1 MPKQSEGD
9 YFLLVC
15 ADEELQP
22 HLTVC
27 RNSDFAVQEDA
38 VTGGLSVRDRDTIL
52 LRAERG
58 PLGWLVFLHRQYYR
72 DPLGPPGDGKAM
84 PGVP

>member
-1 MPKQSEGD
+1 MPKPSKGD

-15 ADEELQP
+15 AEAELQP

-38 VTGGLSVRDRDTIL
+38 ATGSLSVRDRDTIL

-58 PLGWLVFLHRQYYR
+58 ALGWLVFLHRQYYR
-72 DPLGPPGDGKAM
+72 HPLGPSGNGDAM